1 MTERG
6 ENGTANHT
14 HQLKDG
20 QALPSAA
27 EEMAVAAAP
36 DAEIEAEIEADIDG
50 GESVAAQSNG
60 APHATPSDWTQP

>member
-36 DAEIEAEIEADIDG
+36 DADIEADIDG